1 MKYFYCSFQLSPLED
16 QGTFYS
22 WIIYLFTKYL
32 LSTMYLMMTGIL
44 LCSSGA
50 VLLDDASE
58 NTAKGFYFPYG
69 M

>member
-22 WIIYLFTKYL
+22 WIIYLFTKHL
-32 LSTMYLMMTGIL
+32 LSTMDLTMTSTFL
-44 LCSSGA
+44 HSSGA
-50 VLLDDASE
+50 VLVDDASE